1 MLSGPDWTSLAVAVA
16 GVGGTLGATVL
27 AQRARRVEVAEQNR
41 RAALER
47 LEDREDRAVQ
57 AKRELYAA
65 LNATARAYRT
75 AGRDMVLAL
84 RRGETV
90 VADALDATRQTYYD
104 QYAQAQMV
112 LGATALD
119 VASEVNQCLGAGYH
133 LVRHLPLDGSGA
145 EPLPRTDPQLIQA
158 KRWFAGPL
166 SDAVYL
172 LREALRA
179 ELGVNGTP
187 SVEQLQAKAV
197 ALSQARAA
205 LQQERQ
211 QLSEQRQG

>member
-1 MLSGPDWTSLAVAVA
+1 MLSGSDWTTLTVALV
-16 GVGGTLGATVL
+16 GVGGTMGATVL

-47 LEDREDRAVQ
+47 LQDREDRAVQ
-57 AKRELYAA
+57 TKRELYAA

-75 AGRDMVLAL
+75 AGRDTVLAL

-90 VADALDATRQTYYD
+90 VADALDATRQAYYD

-112 LGATALD
+112 LGATALE

-133 LVRHLPLDGSGA
+133 LVRHLPLDASGA
-145 EPLPRTDPQLIQA
+145 GLLPRTDAQLLQA

-179 ELGVNGTP
+179 ELGVNGAP
-187 SVEQLQAKAV
+187 SVEQLEAKVV
-197 ALSQARAA
+197 ALSQARDA
-205 LQQERQ
+205 LQQERR
-211 QLSEQRQG
+211 QLQERQEG

>member
-1 MLSGPDWTSLAVAVA
+1 MLSGSDWTTLIVALA
-16 GVGGTLGATVL
+16 GLGGTMGATVL
-27 AQRARRVEVAEQNR
+27 AQRARRAEIAEQNR
-41 RAALER
+41 HAALER
-47 LEDREDRAVQ
+47 LQEREERAVQ

-75 AGRDMVLAL
+75 AGRDVVLAL
-84 RRGETV
+84 RRGENV
-90 VADALDATRQTYYD
+90 VADALDAARQAYYD

-133 LVRHLPLDGSGA
+133 LVRHLPLDASGVG
-145 EPLPRTDPQLIQA
+145 LLSRTDARLVQA

-179 ELGVNGTP
+179 ELGVNGAL
-187 SVEQLQAKAV
+187 SAEQLEAKAA
-197 ALSQARAA
+197 ALSQARET
-205 LQQERQ
+205 LQQERR
-211 QLSEQRQG
+211 QLQAEQEG